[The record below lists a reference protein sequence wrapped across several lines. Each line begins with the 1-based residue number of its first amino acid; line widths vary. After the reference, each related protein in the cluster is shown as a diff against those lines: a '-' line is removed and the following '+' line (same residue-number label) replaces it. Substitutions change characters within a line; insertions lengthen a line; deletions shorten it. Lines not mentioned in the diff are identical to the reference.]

1 MRGKCKPSN
10 AKYKLKPTSRC
21 QSFEV
26 LVLKGRT
33 IGEIYKSENYR
44 SVKSEE
50 DYRNIQI
57 GEL

>member
-10 AKYKLKPTSRC
+10 TKYKLKPTSRC

-33 IGEIYKSENYR
+33 IGEIYKSENCR